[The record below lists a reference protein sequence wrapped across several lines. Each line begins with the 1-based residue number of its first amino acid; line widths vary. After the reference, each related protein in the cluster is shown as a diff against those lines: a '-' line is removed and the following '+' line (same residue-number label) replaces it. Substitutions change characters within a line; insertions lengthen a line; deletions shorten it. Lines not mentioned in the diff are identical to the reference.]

1 MLKTRSKEETIEE
14 WWQLTEAESDWLS
27 IASSGSDLRRR
38 RSTFPPQNG
47 AMELLLLTDDTLRVV
62 DIFLVGHDCTPS
74 TRKKK
79 IFQCD
84 FLPAAA
90 SVGYEVEGSA

>member
-1 MLKTRSKEETIEE
+1 
-14 WWQLTEAESDWLS
+14 
-27 IASSGSDLRRR
+27 
-38 RSTFPPQNG
+38 
-47 AMELLLLTDDTLRVV
+47 MELLLLLLLTDDTLRVV